1 MQGDTMKVSS
11 VYHLTNGYNFIKDPF
26 GVDFLVKPGWAF
38 AWCDRA
44 NIAVKMPVNDTANS
58 FWMRVFVS
66 VPSVSSVFFN
76 AKKLGNQT
84 VETIFEG
91 RKSVNQIIDVV
102 NKLKNVTINLGECP
116 STELC
121 TINAVIFPP
130 SK

>member
-1 MQGDTMKVSS
+1 MQGNHIQVST
-11 VYHLTNGYNFIKDPF
+11 VYNLRNGYNFVKDPF
-26 GVDFLVKPGWAF
+26 GVDFLVQPGWAF

-44 NIAVKMPVNDTANS
+44 NIAIKTPVKDTANS

-66 VPSVSSVFFN
+66 VPSVSSVFFKAN
-76 AKKLGNQT
+76 KLGNQT
-84 VETIFEG
+84 VETILEG

-102 NKLKNVTINLGECP
+102 HRLKNVTINLGECP
-116 STELC
+116 STQLC